1 MSFFKITME
10 NVRKHKYI
18 KYVTTDKELF
28 GSRTKLS
35 YWYFPGNLL
44 AVEIKKKYLW
54 LNCVFSN
61 FNTRI
66 K

>member
-35 YWYFPGNLL
+35 YYKVFPRKLISSRDKKIL
-44 AVEIKKKYLW
+44 MIKL
-54 LNCVFSN
+54 CV
-61 FNTRI
+61 
-66 K
+66 

>member
-35 YWYFPGNLL
+35 YYKVFPRKL
-44 AVEIKKKYLW
+44 ISSRDKK
-54 LNCVFSN
+54 
-61 FNTRI
+61 NTHD
-66 K
+66 

>member
-10 NVRKHKYI
+10 NVRKRKYI

-44 AVEIKKKYLW
+44 AVEIKK
-54 LNCVFSN
+54 
-61 FNTRI
+61 NTYD
-66 K
+66 

>member
-44 AVEIKKKYLW
+44 AVEIKKILM
-54 LNCVFSN
+54 
-61 FNTRI
+61 I
-66 K
+66 KLCI